1 VRTSTTAFSRSTKIV
16 EFIKKFF
23 ERSNEFRLIGELE
36 EVVKGIL
43 YEALDA
49 KTGYIKSLELESD
62 EQRNI
67 ISTQSIKIERLETY
81 CDEQKEAATKIQSEI

>member
-1 VRTSTTAFSRSTKIV
+1 V
-16 EFIKKFF
+16 EFFKTFYK
-23 ERSNEFRLIGELE
+23 RSNEFRLIGELE
-36 EVVKGIL
+36 EADKV

-62 EQRNI
+62 DQRNI

-81 CDEQKEAATKIQSEI
+81 CDEQKEAATKMRSEI